1 MADKLI
7 YNFVN
12 NKGETLPL
20 KAIEV
25 STDTYALDTVEFSSF
40 GETDD
45 YIYNFVD
52 DSGEFIPLAVKNNGD
67 GSYSL
72 YINITT

>member
-7 YNFVN
+7 YNFIN
-12 NKGETLPL
+12 ATGETIPL
-20 KAIEV
+20 KAVEV
-25 STDTYALDTVEFSSF
+25 STGVYALDTVEFSVF
-40 GETDD
+40 GATDD

-52 DSGEFIPLAVKNNGD
+52 NAGEFVPLAVKNNGD
-67 GSYSL
+67 DSFSL